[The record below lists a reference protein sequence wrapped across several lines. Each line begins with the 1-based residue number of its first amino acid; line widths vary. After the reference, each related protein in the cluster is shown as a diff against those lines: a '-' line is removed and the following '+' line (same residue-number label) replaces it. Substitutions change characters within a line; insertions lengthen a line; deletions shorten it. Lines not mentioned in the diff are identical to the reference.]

1 MEPVNPVT
9 KRYDSIDAI
18 RGFSLLGILIV
29 NLLSFHSPH
38 FMYGGLR
45 EFYSGGIDAVTLFF
59 IDIFAQASFYP
70 LFSLLFGI
78 GIYMMYVRLKEK
90 EVDAITILRRRMIIL
105 AGLGLIHGLFI
116 WYGDILLT
124 YGVIGLVSL
133 LFLNRTNRSLLKWAL
148 SLLLIGTALLI
159 MLMYPVRNEIAD
171 FSINHVSIEASYE
184 QYTGGIG
191 DVFSQNLADWKYAND
206 PFMWFFSLFNIL
218 PMFLLGMFFYKN
230 GWIKEPNVHKAT
242 IKKWLVV
249 TFITFLVFKVL
260 PYVNGNPLWFESAQD
275 TIGGS
280 ALSIFF
286 FLVGL
291 LVFNGRNFQRIKGIL
306 SNVGRLSLTN
316 YLMQSVI
323 GVFIFY
329 GIGLNLYGKLHAF
342 TLIVIALVV
351 FLLQIIFSRWYIQKF
366 HYGPFEWLYR
376 TFTYGQR
383 QPFIKKGD

>member
-78 GIYMMYVRLKEK
+78 GIYMMYVRLQEK
-90 EVDAITILRRRMIIL
+90 EVDAIRVLRRRMIIL

-159 MLMYPVRNEIAD
+159 MLMYPVRDEIAN

-184 QYTGGIG
+184 QYTGGVG

-218 PMFLLGMFFYKN
+218 PLFLLGMFFYKN

-260 PYVNGNPLWFESAQD
+260 PYVYGNPLWFESAQD

-280 ALSIFF
+280 ALSIFY
-286 FLVGL
+286 FLTGL

-323 GVFIFY
+323 GVTIFY

-351 FLLQIIFSRWYIQKF
+351 FLLQIIFSRWYVQKF

-376 TFTYGQR
+376 TLTYGQR